1 MTQSIILCL
10 NLKIEMIKK
19 HLIIFILL
27 PMLAL
32 AQHSVIGNFS
42 PSEDYKMAIIYKVT
56 PKDAVY
62 VAHTNIDEN
71 GAFEIVL
78 DSTVSKGMF
87 RLVYGV
93 PQEENNFDFIYNTKE
108 DIVFDFNSETGIEF
122 KNSVENQLI
131 TSYTNSMGM
140 VSQSIGMYFRQQLHD
155 TTALETIFKT
165 QLETQNQFEKTAK
178 GTIALNFI
186 KANKPYIPNKYEDI
200 KTYINNLRIHFFDNV
215 DFNNEILQ
223 SSNFLVERV
232 LNFVFGM
239 ANSGDEEDEIY
250 IKNIDDVA
258 AILKPVNP
266 ITKLYLF
273 EVLWQQMVDANI
285 ETVASYIVDK
295 YLMKGAIALKE
306 KELITEIESYKRI
319 ALGSIAP
326 DFAFEV
332 EEKGAITRTALH
344 KLNQAEQYVIVFW
357 SSTCGHCLKELPE
370 LHEMMQVYTQDRMK
384 VIAIGLEDEQ
394 MRWKSETYNYPLF
407 THVLGL
413 GKWDNEIGNNYNVT
427 STPAYFVLD
436 KDKKIILKPYDF
448 EAFKSYKSEQ
458 SQEN

>member
-1 MTQSIILCL
+1 MCL

-19 HLIIFILL
+19 YLIIFILL
-27 PMLAL
+27 PIITL
-32 AQHSVIGNFS
+32 AQHSVKGNFT
-42 PSEDYKMAIIYKVT
+42 PLEDYKMAIIYKVT

-62 VAHTNIDEN
+62 VAHTNVNEN
-71 GAFEIVL
+71 GSFEMVL
-78 DSTVSKGMF
+78 DSTVSQGMY
-87 RLVYGV
+87 RMVYGV
-93 PQEENNFDFIYNTKE
+93 PQEENNFDFIYNAKE

-140 VSQSIGMYFRQQLHD
+140 VSQSIGMYFRQQLQD

-186 KANKPYIPNKYEDI
+186 KANKPYIPGEYEDI
-200 KTYINNLRIHFFDNV
+200 KTYINNLRIHYFDNV
-215 DFNNEILQ
+215 DFNSEILQ

-239 ANSGDEEDEIY
+239 ANSGYEEDEIY
-250 IKNIDDVA
+250 IKNIDEVA

-266 ITKLYLF
+266 TTKLYLF
-273 EVLWQQMVDANI
+273 EVLWQQMVDANV

-295 YLMKGAIALKE
+295 YLMKGAKALKQ
-306 KELITEIESYKRI
+306 KELIIELESYKRI

-332 EEKGAITRTALH
+332 EEKDAITQTELH
-344 KLNQAEQYVIVFW
+344 KLDQAEQYVIVFW
-357 SSTCGHCLKELPE
+357 SSTCGHCLKELPQ
-370 LHEMMQVYTQDRMK
+370 LHEMMQVYTKDQIQ
-384 VIAIGLEDEQ
+384 VIAIGLEEEQ

-413 GKWDNEIGNNYNVT
+413 GKWDNKIGNSYNVT

-436 KDKKIILKPYDF
+436 KDKKILAKPYDF
-448 EAFKSYKSEQ
+448 QAFKAFIAEQ
-458 SQEN
+458 SIED

>member
-1 MTQSIILCL
+1 
-10 NLKIEMIKK
+10 
-19 HLIIFILL
+19 
-27 PMLAL
+27 MLAL

-62 VAHTNIDEN
+62 VAHTNVDEK
-71 GAFEIVL
+71 GAFEMVL
-78 DSTVSKGMF
+78 DSTVSQGMF

-122 KNSVENQLI
+122 KNSAENQLI

-140 VSQSIGMYFRQQLHD
+140 VSQSIGMYFRQQLQD

-165 QLETQNQFEKTAK
+165 QLETQNQFEKAAQ
-178 GTIALNFI
+178 GTIALTFI
-186 KANKPYIPNKYEDI
+186 KANKPYIPNSYEDI
-200 KTYINNLRIHFFDNV
+200 KTYINNLRSHFFDNV
-215 DFNNEILQ
+215 DFNDEILQ
-223 SSNFLVERV
+223 SSNFLIERV

-239 ANSGDEEDEIY
+239 ANTGDEEDEIY

-258 AILKPVNP
+258 VILKPVNP
-266 ITKLYLF
+266 TTKLYLF
-273 EVLWQQMVDANI
+273 EVLWQQMVDANV

-295 YLMKGAIALKE
+295 YLIELAKSE
-306 KELITEIESYKRI
+306 KANELIVQLESYKRT
-319 ALGSIAP
+319 AKGSIAP
-326 DFAFEV
+326 DFVIEV
-332 EEKGAITRTALH
+332 EEKGEITQTALSE
-344 KLNQAEQYVIVFW
+344 LDQADQYVIVFW

-370 LHEMMQVYTQDRMK
+370 LHEMMHVYTKDQMK
-384 VIAIGLEDEQ
+384 VIAIGLEDEH

-413 GKWDNEIGNNYNVT
+413 GKWDNKIGNSYNVT

-436 KDKKIILKPYDF
+436 KDKRIISKPYDF
-448 EAFKSYKSEQ
+448 EAFKTYISEQ
-458 SQEN
+458 SLEN